1 MKTERDGLMS
11 KDKIVLAYS
20 GGLDTSVAIQW
31 MKEKYS
37 VEIITATVDV
47 GQGDDMVSIEKKAKA
62 TGAVKHYSIDAKKEF
77 VENYVFPSVKANA
90 LYEGKYPLSTAIGR
104 PLIAAKLVEVARKE
118 NASAVAHGC
127 SGRGNDQVRFDVT
140 IRALAPDIKIIAP
153 IREWNL
159 ARNEEIKYAKAHG
172 IPVPVTIESPYSIDQ
187 SLWGRAIE
195 CGVLED
201 PFAEP
206 PEEVFEW
213 TSSVE
218 KAPSEPAVVSLEFE
232 EGVPVA
238 IDGKKLDPVTLVLQ
252 LNEIAGKHGVGRIDH
267 IEDRMVGIK
276 SREVY
281 ECPAA
286 TVILEAHK
294 DLEKSVLTRHELAFK
309 EQVDA
314 EWTFLAYAGLWMDP
328 LREDL
333 EAFIDASQ
341 KGVNGKVKVKL
352 HKGSLR
358 VVGRTSPASLYDKNL
373 ASYNLEGTFD
383 QRWAEGFI
391 RAWGMPTEK
400 ARNLRIQMGK
410 ISK

>member
-1 MKTERDGLMS
+1 
-11 KDKIVLAYS
+11 
-20 GGLDTSVAIQW
+20 

-37 VEIITATVDV
+37 AEIITATVDV

>member
-218 KAPSEPAVVSLEFE
+218 KAPSESAVVSLEFE